1 MPELQIEK
9 KETAL
14 LVMDCQVDILGS
26 LPAGEKGKVL
36 GNLTKAIGA
45 ARKVGVPVIYV
56 VVRFRDGHPEVSPR
70 NTRFSA
76 TKAAGRLLEWKPE
89 AQICE
94 EIRPNPGEVIVT
106 KKRIGAFT
114 GSDLEVVL
122 RSNGINT
129 LVLTGVGSLGVVES
143 TVRAAFDMDYRIFVI
158 GDCCSDRD
166 MDGHQYAITKLLP
179 RSGSTVIS
187 TGDFITAIS

>member
-1 MPELQIEK
+1 MPELKLDK

-14 LVMDCQVDILGS
+14 LVMDCQVDILS
-26 LPAGEKGKVL
+26 MLPAGEKERVL

-45 ARKVGVPVIYV
+45 ARKAGIRVIYV
-56 VVRFRDGHPEVSPR
+56 VVRFREGHPEVSPR
-70 NTRFSA
+70 NARFSA

-89 AQICE
+89 SQICE
-94 EIRPNPGEVIVT
+94 EIRPNPGEPVVV

-114 GSDLEVVL
+114 GSDLEVIL
-122 RSNGINT
+122 RSNDIKT

-143 TVRAAFDMDYRIFVI
+143 TVRAAFDMDYSLFVI

-166 MDGHQYAITKLLP
+166 PEGHEFAITKLLS

-187 TGDFITAIS
+187 TGDFIKAIS